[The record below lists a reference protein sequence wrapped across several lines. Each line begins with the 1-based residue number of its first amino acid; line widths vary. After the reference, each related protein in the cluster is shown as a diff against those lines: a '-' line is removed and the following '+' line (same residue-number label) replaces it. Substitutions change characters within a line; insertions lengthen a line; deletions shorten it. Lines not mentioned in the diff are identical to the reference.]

1 MQQASLQNMSQQ
13 ASQKPLKVVIMA
25 GGTGGHVFPGI
36 AIAHALQDQGVD
48 VSWLGTAGG
57 MEADWVEKAGLAF
70 NAISIKG
77 LRGNGLLGWFK
88 APFNVTRA
96 WWQAFKILRGQRP
109 NLVLGMGGFVC
120 GPGGLAAKSLGITL
134 VIHEQNAIPGMTNKW
149 LAPLATKVITAF
161 PQQVWSDAKVETL
174 GNPVRSGLE
183 TLDVITANENEASQ
197 PCRLLVLGGSR
208 GALALN
214 ETLPKALALMP
225 PEIRPDVWHQ
235 TGVKTLETAQQ
246 AYSQQAGL
254 EQSRIRVVPF
264 IEDMQQAYGWADML
278 LCRSGALTVSEL
290 MATARPAI
298 MVPYPHAVDDHQ
310 TANAQALVVL
320 QGGEV
325 IQQSEL
331 TPERLSEALIAWCSD
346 SHRRAEASRKIRA
359 GAPKQATE
367 KIVALLLKLMR

>member
-1 MQQASLQNMSQQ
+1 MQLESKQPVSQPSQ
-13 ASQKPLKVVIMA
+13 QKPLKVVIMA

-36 AIAHALQDQGVD
+36 AIAHALQDKGVD

-57 MEADWVEKAGLAF
+57 MEADWVEKAGLEF

-77 LRGNGLLGWFK
+77 LRGNGLLGWLK
-88 APFNVTRA
+88 APFNVARA
-96 WWQAFKILRGQRP
+96 WWQARRILHAQQP

-149 LAPLATKVITAF
+149 LAPLARKVITAF
-161 PQQVWSDAKVETL
+161 PQQVWSDAKVENL

-183 TLDVITANENEASQ
+183 TIDTITPDEASH

-214 ETLPKALALMP
+214 ETLPKALALLP
-225 PEIRPDVWHQ
+225 KESRPEVWHQ
-235 TGVKTLETAQQ
+235 TGAKTLDAAEQ
-246 AYSQQAGL
+246 AYSEQACL
-254 EQSRIRVVPF
+254 EPSQIRVVSF
-264 IEDMQQAYGWADML
+264 IEDMQQAYGWADMV

-310 TANAQALVVL
+310 TANAQALVAL

-331 TPERLSEALIAWCSD
+331 TPERLSEALIDWCGD
-346 SHRRAEASRKIRA
+346 AHKRVAASLKIRE

-367 KIVALLLKLMR
+367 KIVALLLKLMS